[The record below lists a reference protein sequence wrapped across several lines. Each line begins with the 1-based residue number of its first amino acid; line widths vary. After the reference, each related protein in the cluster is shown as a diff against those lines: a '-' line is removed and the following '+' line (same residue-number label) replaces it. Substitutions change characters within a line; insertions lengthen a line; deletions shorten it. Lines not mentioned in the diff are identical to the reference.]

1 MDECMMGNSNSIEEL
16 LKTMRVLRSKNG
28 CEWDKA
34 QTHLSLKPYIIE
46 ESFEVVEAIDSG
58 DQKKLKEELG
68 DLLLQIVFQSII
80 SEEEKSFD
88 FYDVVENLNEKLI
101 RRHPHVFSSE
111 KGYSYER
118 WEEIKSKEKGK
129 PKTKLGEINP
139 VIPAL
144 SMARRI
150 QENAAEYGF
159 DWKEVDPVYDKV
171 YEEIEEVKNAKSPSQ
186 KEEEIGDL
194 LFAVV
199 NLSRHLGIDPES
211 ALRRS
216 TTKFVNRFEKMNKMA
231 ENEGIELKSLEV
243 MEEFWKKSKE
253 GE

>member
-1 MDECMMGNSNSIEEL
+1 MGNPNSVEKL
-16 LKTMRVLRSKNG
+16 LETMRILRSENG

-34 QTHLSLKPYIIE
+34 QTHVSLKPYIIE
-46 ESFEVVEAIDSG
+46 ESFEVIEAIDSG

-68 DLLLQIVFQSII
+68 DLLLHIVFQSII
-80 SEEEKSFD
+80 SEEEENFD
-88 FYDVVENLNEKLI
+88 FYDVVEYLNEKLK
-101 RRHPHVFSSE
+101 RRHPHIFGSE

-129 PKTKLGEINP
+129 QKSRLGEINP
-139 VIPAL
+139 IIPAL

-159 DWKEVDPVYDKV
+159 DWKEVRPVYDKV
-171 YEEIEEVKNAKSPSQ
+171 YEELEEVKEAKNLD
-186 KEEEIGDL
+186 EMGEEIGDL

-199 NLSRHLGIDPES
+199 NLARHLGVDPES
-211 ALRRS
+211 ALRKS
-216 TTKFVNRFEKMNKMA
+216 TAKFVNRFEKMNRMA
-231 ENEGIELKSLEV
+231 KENGLDLKTQTLEV
-243 MEEFWKKSKE
+243 MEEFWNKSKK